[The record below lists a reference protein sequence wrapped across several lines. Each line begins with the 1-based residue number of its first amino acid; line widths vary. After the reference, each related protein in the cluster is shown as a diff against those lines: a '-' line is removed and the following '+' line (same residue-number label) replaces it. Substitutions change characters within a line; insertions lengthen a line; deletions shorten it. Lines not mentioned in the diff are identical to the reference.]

1 MCNVNLSID
10 SIEKPIEE
18 QLFLIP
24 TSQEMERFYIIKS
37 ILGQVIDTSKI
48 KFKKHK
54 TIFIINVDVKINKPI
69 CRLSFTY

>member
-1 MCNVNLSID
+1 MKSMCNVNLSID

-37 ILGQVIDTSKI
+37 ILGQVIDTSKMLMEKLI
-48 KFKKHK
+48 SQF
-54 TIFIINVDVKINKPI
+54 VD
-69 CRLSFTY
+69 

>member
-37 ILGQVIDTSKI
+37 ILGQVIDTSKMLMEKLI
-48 KFKKHK
+48 SQF
-54 TIFIINVDVKINKPI
+54 VD
-69 CRLSFTY
+69 